1 MCKLCQRN
9 YPSTTIE
16 ALYSKFAIE
25 FSKTVKEY
33 TGEYPCAVFIQ
44 NARNS
49 IGTTNLS
56 IDEYIMM
63 KIRKIYIMQKL
74 KKEELKCS
82 NKSTAKDGKKAYL
95 RMYMKYNIENKT
107 IARYISQITNKIT
120 GAVVYH
126 VGKLKNKKG
135 KTFASLED
143 AIAYRDA

>member
-9 YPSTTIE
+9 YPSTTIK

-25 FSKTVKEY
+25 FATIAKEY

-44 NARNS
+44 NARCRL
-49 IGTTNLS
+49 GATNIS

-63 KIRKIYIMQKL
+63 KLHRIYIIQKL
-74 KKEELKCS
+74 KEEELKCS
-82 NKSTAKDGKKAYL
+82 DKSTAKDRKKAYSS
-95 RMYMKYNIENKT
+95 MYRKYNMENKRV
-107 IARYISQITNKIT
+107 AKYISQITNKKT
-120 GAVVYH
+120 GGVLYQI
-126 VGKLKNKKG
+126 GILKNKER